1 MAQSH
6 SPYRIRLRLLAALA
20 TSSLLGAC
28 IVVPVG
34 RRSGGRVVDDDD
46 DG

>member
-1 MAQSH
+1 MAPSH
-6 SPYRIRLRLLAALA
+6 SPDRTRLRLLAALA

-34 RRSGGRVVDDDD
+34 HRQGGRPTSTRA
-46 DG
+46 